1 MDLGKTKDMEEME
14 SLKHLPPRGHFLS
27 TEVALHG
34 RNEVTCPN
42 TMARA
47 KGRDGAQSL
56 PSVAPYSLVYVH
68 TPKPQLL
75 HFVEG
80 YIFLFVSICLIVVVG
95 FCLVGFGWLVGFGRL
110 SQLVSVEQFKANWL
124 WPEVRPKTHL
134 SYSPSP
140 PLQMQLEGHMNKT
153 NIQKYLLSRF
163 TETHTLETSWVVG
176 AKMGP
181 ASSIKCVFARWLE
194 VFNNWIQNARLQ
206 LMYQYYKE
214 ISWSSAWR

>member
-1 MDLGKTKDMEEME
+1 MDLGKTKDMEETE
-14 SLKHLPPRGHFLS
+14 SLKHLPPRGYFLS

-42 TMARA
+42 TMAGA
-47 KGRDGAQSL
+47 KGRDSAQSL
-56 PSVAPYSLVYVH
+56 ASVAPYSQVYVH
-68 TPKPQLL
+68 TPEPQLL

-80 YIFLFVSICLIVVVG
+80 YIFLFVSICLIVVGV
-95 FCLVGFGWLVGFGRL
+95 FLFGWFWLVGWFGRL

-153 NIQKYLLSRF
+153 NIQQYFLSQF
-163 TETHTLETSWVVG
+163 TETTTWRLPELWG
-176 AKMGP
+176 LKWDLLP
-181 ASSIKCVFARWLE
+181 ASNVF
-194 VFNNWIQNARLQ
+194 LQ
-206 LMYQYYKE
+206 DG
-214 ISWSSAWR
+214 